1 MRKTAAALA
10 MVLLITA
17 AAGFL
22 PVKAET
28 RTIIIPDN
36 YPTIQ
41 AAIGNASDGDRVYVR
56 AGTYYENVVVDKSI
70 SLIGEGPERTI
81 IAGEGLVG
89 VLVRHDGVVLTG
101 FKIVMHSVVRYY
113 YGVHLLSVKN
123 CSVFNNRIENA
134 FYGMWLYD
142 AFYNSVF
149 NNVITGN
156 QNGVNI
162 EASHNNTLAKN
173 TITHNNDWGIF
184 NTGSNNNNIVGNYF
198 SANGDAISLNGYS
211 ETTSEN
217 NLILGNTFRQNT
229 YKGIA
234 VESASHNNIIGN
246 SITETGT
253 EGTRGVGEGIL
264 IAAGSYNLIKDNTIA
279 FNEIGIR
286 LEASSNTI
294 IQNTVENNR
303 ESAITN
309 WYRFTV
315 PTDNK
320 IYSNNFINNYVNFSH
335 LASNAWDNGS
345 KGNYWSYYQ
354 GIDGNGDGIG
364 DTPYTINSAFVDNY
378 PLMAPINVAITTV
391 DLSSWVTVP
400 SVSSF
405 PGVDKISPTIA
416 ITSPNNKTFST
427 GNLSLT
433 FTVDEQSSWM
443 GYSLDAQDN
452 ITVTGNTTILNLP
465 NGYHN
470 ITLYAMDEAG
480 NTGASETINFTI
492 AIPEQEP
499 EPFPTISMVAV
510 FALSIAAVAAA
521 GLLLYRR
528 KRPRSTAPGNSPARE
543 ESAQHSQISE
553 NNISL

>member
-1 MRKTAAALA
+1 MRKTAAALIMA
-10 MVLLITA
+10 VLITA
-17 AAGFL
+17 VAAFL
-22 PVKAET
+22 PAKAED

-173 TITHNNDWGIF
+173 TITRNNDWGIF

-217 NLILGNTFRQNT
+217 NLIIGNTLTQNT
-229 YKGIA
+229 YRGIA

-253 EGTRGVGEGIL
+253 EETHGEGIL
-264 IAAGSYNLIKDNTIA
+264 IAAGSYNLIKDNIIA
-279 FNEIGIR
+279 FNEIGIH
-286 LEASSNTI
+286 LEASFNTI
-294 IQNTVENNR
+294 TQNMVENNR

-309 WYRFTV
+309 WYRIPV

-320 IYSNNFINNYVNFSH
+320 IYGNNFINNYINFSN

-354 GIDGNGDGIG
+354 GMDGNGDGIG
-364 DTPYTINSAFVDNY
+364 DTPYVINSAFIDHY
-378 PLMAPINVAITTV
+378 PLMTTINVVITPV

-400 SVSSF
+400 PVSSF
-405 PGVDKISPTIA
+405 PGVDKNPPTIA
-416 ITSPNNKTFST
+416 ITSPNNETFST
-427 GNLSLT
+427 GNLSLA

-492 AIPEQEP
+492 AIPAQEP

-510 FALSIAAVAAA
+510 FAVSIAAVAAA

-528 KRPRSTAPGNSPARE
+528 KRKR
-543 ESAQHSQISE
+543 
-553 NNISL
+553 